1 MGEGRVRAKAA
12 IHRRAVTRE
21 DDMTVP
27 RLRSIQVLLSL
38 LSFCFV
44 LDASAQE
51 PAASCAADA
60 KTGTLVVRYT
70 PDLSE
75 ETPAWPEKPEPVH
88 FFKLL
93 VLDSTG
99 SMVEDT
105 QIRTFKFKL
114 RSDVFEVLLEPG
126 VPNVNL
132 QGMCGGA
139 VTGIVTVT
147 RNAMKILDAKEF
159 EGLDCFNREKYIRRI
174 TFRAGSSKPE
184 MLYGK
189 YPE

>member
-1 MGEGRVRAKAA
+1 M
-12 IHRRAVTRE
+12 IHRRA
-21 DDMTVP
+21 
-27 RLRSIQVLLSL
+27 SIIVLFAFLLS
-38 LSFCFV
+38 SI
-44 LDASAQE
+44 SAISAFAQT
-51 PAASCAADA
+51 PVASCAADA
-60 KTGTLVVRYT
+60 KTGTLVIRYT
-70 PDLSE
+70 PDLND

-114 RSDVFEVLLEPG
+114 RSDAFEVLLEPG

-139 VTGIVTVT
+139 VTGIVTVK
-147 RNAMKILDAKEF
+147 RNGAKILDAKEF
-159 EGLDCFNREKYIRRI
+159 EALDCFNREKYIRRI
-174 TFRAGSSKPE
+174 TFRAGSSRPE
-184 MLYGK
+184 MQYGK